1 MERKAARGEWTAGH
15 TPYGY
20 RGDPQTHH
28 LAVVKEAAAIVRIIF
43 DEYVHKNIVAK
54 AIAVQLNQ
62 RGHRTQF
69 GKPWNHKAVLTVL
82 RNRTYLGEIYF
93 RGRWHRGVERPFH
106 SAIVDEDTFAG
117 CSRRAA
123 RRWRTTT

>member
-1 MERKAARGEWTAGH
+1 MDCRPHPVRLPRRPADPSPGRGQGSS
-15 TPYGY
+15 
-20 RGDPQTHH
+20 R
-28 LAVVKEAAAIVRIIF
+28 AIVRIIF
-43 DEYVHKNIVAK
+43 DEYVDKNIVAK